1 MDRGSELGEFLRSRR
16 NRLRPEEVG
25 LTTGDFRRQVP
36 GLRREELAQLAGVSI
51 AYYVR
56 LEQGQ
61 SKNASD
67 GVLDALARALKLDE
81 TETAHLHSLARPAR
95 AARKK
100 IRPERLRPS
109 LLTMIDSLENVPA
122 YIVGRRTDV
131 LAWNRMAH
139 ALLAG
144 HLDFEAPER
153 RADRPN
159 LARMLFLDPH
169 TRELFADWKR
179 RARDSVACLRLTA
192 GCFPGDTELMTL
204 IGELTMH
211 SVEFA
216 SLWSAH
222 PIHEC
227 TSTTERYQ
235 HPLVGA
241 MTLDEEVMHL
251 PGDAGQRLIVINAR
265 PDSSSA
271 AALSLLADIAS
282 PSSWPQRESLQPRTI
297 E

>member
-1 MDRGSELGEFLRSRR
+1 MDRASELGEFLRSRR

-25 LTTGDFRRQVP
+25 LTSGGLRRQVP
-36 GLRREELAQLAGVSI
+36 GLRREELAQLAGVSV

-67 GVLDALARALKLDE
+67 GVLDALARALKLNE
-81 TETAHLHSLARPAR
+81 TETAHLHSLARPTR

-109 LLTMIDSLENVPA
+109 LATMINSFENVPA

-144 HLDFEAPER
+144 HLDFDAPQR
-153 RADRPN
+153 PADRPN
-159 LARMLFLDPH
+159 MARMLFLDPH
-169 TRELFADWKR
+169 TCELFTDWKR

-192 GCFPGDTELMTL
+192 GCFPGDTALMTL
-204 IGELTMH
+204 IGELTVN
-211 SVEFA
+211 SLEFA
-216 SLWSAH
+216 SLWAAH
-222 PIHEC
+222 PIQEC
-227 TSTTERYQ
+227 ASTTERYQ
-235 HPLVGA
+235 HPLVGP
-241 MTLDEEVMHL
+241 MTLDEEVMQL

-271 AALSLLADIAS
+271 AAINLLADMV
-282 PSSWPQRESLQPRTI
+282 SSSARVQRESIHPRTLQ
-297 E
+297 